1 MAEREKTLIDRITTP
16 LLSTIIVVTVISL
29 VQQVA
34 KAIFPSLPRSISI
47 FVDNG
52 LDQAV
57 TIQVKANREN
67 AYAKSVNVG
76 SSFSVPANSQD
87 ARSLSVETS
96 GWLPYI
102 MVEVSCSVA
111 PTSGSLTI
119 YRIRSNIEQNK
130 LIDALEIRDTNL
142 HTPVTDPDKVLIQEW

>member
-1 MAEREKTLIDRITTP
+1 MPDYPSIKLTEIELR
-16 LLSTIIVVTVISL
+16 
-29 VQQVA
+29 
-34 KAIFPSLPRSISI
+34 KALKQISI

-96 GWLPYI
+96 GWLPY
-102 MVEVSCSVA
+102 VTVSVQCEVA

-119 YRIRSNIEQNK
+119 YRILSKNDQAKIV
-130 LIDALEIRDTNL
+130 DSLEIRDTNI
-142 HTPVTDPDKVLIQEW
+142 HDNSTDPTKIFVVEW